1 MDNTLLAS
9 VTIETKNDDEKMRIG
24 SNIHE
29 QLRGNQD
36 YIDCLI
42 ILNIDEPNI
51 VRLWVDKRCK
61 EIPNITLNLIKD

>member
-36 YIDCLI
+36 YIDCL
-42 ILNIDEPNI
+42 LLPYTTQLRFSGCSVDEPT
-51 VRLWVDKRCK
+51 K
-61 EIPNITLNLIKD
+61 ESLQSI